1 MGHAVPTT
9 IVSHWNQMIPGLQQL
24 SAKGF
29 YDKVEAALAP
39 HNLNNVK
46 LERINL
52 SEGGLLSA
60 KREYLQ
66 IRRTEHVFHVC
77 AAPFGNGFFISW
89 WLGQI
94 ESGLWA
100 WLSMLPFI
108 GPIVQRFI
116 KPITYY
122 KIDTALM
129 FQSVTHGALLQ
140 ALDGITEAKGLRS
153 LTETER
159 KPVMRDFFARIG
171 G

>member
-1 MGHAVPTT
+1 MSHATPTT
-9 IVSHWNQMIPGLQQL
+9 ILSHWNQMIPGLQQSSQEFY
-24 SAKGF
+24 SAIEGF
-29 YDKVEAALAP
+29 LAP
-39 HNLNNVK
+39 HNLKHVK

-66 IRRTEHVFHVC
+66 IRRSDHVFHVC

-100 WLSMLPFI
+100 WLASLPFI
-108 GPIVQRFI
+108 GGILQRFV
-116 KPITYY
+116 KPMTYY

-140 ALDGITEAKGLRS
+140 ALDGITEAKGMRA
-153 LTETER
+153 LTESER
-159 KPVMRDFFARIG
+159 KPVMRDFFAQIAS
-171 G
+171 